1 MVLECAQL
9 ATQLCTFNQTNA
21 NNAHTIAAFAPTQ
34 HTAITTAQ
42 RTITGTVQQDNV
54 YQMEL
59 KESFWLDYQSLLLFF
74 ISFSD

>member
-1 MVLECAQL
+1 MVLEFAQL

-21 NNAHTIAAFAPTQ
+21 NNAHTTAAFALTQ

-42 RTITGTVQQDNV
+42 RITIGTVSLVNA

-59 KESFWLDYQSLLLFF
+59 KELS
-74 ISFSD
+74 